1 MRSEDQYLETVGA
14 RLRFRDVGDGAPVV
28 LIHGWALDLEMWDPQ
43 FAALASEFR
52 LIAHDRRG
60 FGLSSGEPDL
70 AQDAIDLERL
80 LDALGVERAALVG
93 MSQGARVALRCALR
107 CPDRVSCLVLD
118 GPPSEEPVQD
128 DASGEEVPITH
139 YRKVVRRLGMNA
151 FREEWLRHPFLRL
164 RTPVASMQ
172 ELLERIVARYP
183 GNDLRTTSESTPS
196 LIQASLPSVHVP
208 ALVLNGEHDSVRRR
222 ASGAALARAL
232 PLAQYAHVPASG
244 HLPNLDNP
252 VAYDQL
258 LTGFLRALSS
268 VPAQATARSAC

>member
-1 MRSEDQYLETVGA
+1 
-14 RLRFRDVGDGAPVV
+14 V

-107 CPDRVSCLVLD
+107 CPDRVFCLVLD
-118 GPPSEEPVQD
+118 GPPSEEPVPD

-139 YRKVVRRLGMNA
+139 YRRVVRRLGMNA
-151 FREEWLRHPFLRL
+151 FREEWLQHPFLRL
-164 RTPVASMQ
+164 CTPSASMQ
-172 ELLERIVARYP
+172 DLLERIVARYP
-183 GNDLRTTSESTPS
+183 GHDLRTTSESAPG

-208 ALVLNGEHDSVRRR
+208 ALVLNGEHDSARRR

-232 PLAQYAHVPASG
+232 PRAQYAHVAASG

-258 LTGFLRALSS
+258 LTGFLRTHASA
-268 VPAQATARSAC
+268 PAQATARSAC